1 MRRYFFDFRDG
12 DELIPDEEGV
22 EITTLEAVQ
31 DEAARALADM
41 AKDEL
46 NRVPD
51 GNGSSPRHFCIEVRD
66 RLGPVMLATFSFEIK
81 RMS

>member
-12 DELIPDEEGV
+12 DELLLDEEGV
-22 EITTLEAVQ
+22 EIGTLEAVH
-31 DEAARALADM
+31 DEAAHALADM

-46 NRVPD
+46 NRVPN

-66 RLGPVMLATFSFEIK
+66 GLGPVMLAKFSFEI
-81 RMS
+81 RHLQ